1 MMGFIAVT
9 SHLNKEV
16 AVRVAATD
24 TTAVVAAVVSTIPS
38 GTGTSISVVGIRT
51 VGTGGACGTC
61 GTEGLAGGCSEGV
74 VPLIPGGGLRLL
86 GGTTSG
92 LYEGI
97 SALGTS
103 SIGRGSRTGSG
114 SRK

>member
-1 MMGFIAVT
+1 MAVT

-51 VGTGGACGTC
+51 VGTFGT
-61 GTEGLAGGCSEGV
+61 
-74 VPLIPGGGLRLL
+74 
-86 GGTTSG
+86 
-92 LYEGI
+92 
-97 SALGTS
+97 
-103 SIGRGSRTGSG
+103 
-114 SRK
+114 

>member
-1 MMGFIAVT
+1 MIGFITVT
-9 SHLNKEV
+9 HHLNKEV
-16 AVRVAATD
+16 AVKVAATD

-51 VGTGGACGTC
+51 VGVDGAFGICGT
-61 GTEGLAGGCSEGV
+61 GGLAGGFSEGV
-74 VPLIPGGGLRLL
+74 VPLIPGGGLRSA

-103 SIGRGSRTGSG
+103 STGRGN
-114 SRK
+114 